1 MIKKLAFL
9 LFLFAFVSL
18 GAASAQTAVATEKQ
32 AAIKELIAIVNG
44 DDKVEDL
51 MRIFSAQMEV
61 TSKTVYKALLDERTD
76 LTAAERK
83 SLEDSFTSGRQE
95 AVKRYQQKFIQKLDL
110 DAMSDEILVA
120 VYDKHYTLE
129 EIRDLIAFYK
139 SPTGQKSI
147 RLMTTIM
154 SESMQAMQ
162 ERLLPKIPVIIREI
176 EEEIRREAE
185 EKINAKKPR
194 PKNPATE

>member
-194 PKNPATE
+194 PKKPATE